1 MPIGTVRWFN
11 PTKGYGYIAPDD
23 GGPDVFVHISA
34 VQKAGLV
41 LLPEGDKISYEPKIG
56 RSGKI
61 SADNL
66 RLIYHSCFG
75 KRGAEARGHIGVRLM
90 QVSKASLWRGLSD
103 QDIEHRFRTEG
114 PSRPQHRLP
123 VGTLHQQISLDGF
136 ALSPAAP
143 EAQGRP
149 SQHIGSAMAVSR
161 DCPQQVNQRG
171 RRELPRI
178 HINSTAS

>member
-56 RSGKI
+56 RTGKI

-66 RLIYHSCFG
+66 RLI
-75 KRGAEARGHIGVRLM
+75 
-90 QVSKASLWRGLSD
+90 
-103 QDIEHRFRTEG
+103 
-114 PSRPQHRLP
+114 
-123 VGTLHQQISLDGF
+123 
-136 ALSPAAP
+136 
-143 EAQGRP
+143 
-149 SQHIGSAMAVSR
+149 
-161 DCPQQVNQRG
+161 
-171 RRELPRI
+171 
-178 HINSTAS
+178 